1 MTKFRSA
8 LHHPFLIRLLHWEY
22 WSFNAINAWIM
33 PYWGW
38 LALKSRSFF
47 FFNAANPA
55 IENGGLLN
63 ESKKD
68 IHRILPPGSFPTSLH
83 FSIPARPEDVLLA
96 MQQAELQFP
105 VMGKPDVGGRGRGV
119 KKLENSDELRRYV
132 EKATLDFHIQAY
144 IPFEQEVGIFYYRL
158 PGQLKGHV
166 TGIVRKEFLTVRGDG
181 IQTVRSLLQAD
192 KRGIMYV
199 EKLEKVLGDA
209 LSEVPEA
216 GEKRL
221 VSPYGNHARGS
232 MFVDDSH
239 LADEKLLT
247 LMDQIAHQ
255 IPGFYFGRLDI
266 RLRDW
271 SDFLDGKDYSI
282 IELNGAGAEPTHMY
296 DPKHSLF
303 FAWKEITRHWRI
315 MQKISAMNH
324 ARGVPYLTWK
334 EGREVFRK
342 DKELSARLSQMPE

>member
-1 MTKFRSA
+1 MTRIRGVF
-8 LHHPFLIRLLHWEY
+8 HHRFWIRLLHWEF
-22 WSFNAINAWIM
+22 WSFTAVNAWIM

-68 IHRILPPGSFPTSLH
+68 IHQILPPGSFPTSLH
-83 FSIPARPEDVLLA
+83 FSTPAHPDAVHLA
-96 MQQAELQFP
+96 MERAGLDFP

-119 KKLENSDELRRYV
+119 RKLENSADLSRYV
-132 EKATLDFHIQAY
+132 EQATLDFHIQAL
-144 IPFEQEVGIFYYRL
+144 IPYEQEVGIFYYKL
-158 PGQLKGHV
+158 PGETKGHV
-166 TGIVRKEFLTVRGDG
+166 TGIVRKEFLTVVGDG
-181 IQTVRSLLQAD
+181 IHTVRSLLKAD
-192 KRGIMYV
+192 KRGIMYLG
-199 EKLEKVLGDA
+199 KLEKILGDA
-209 LSEVPEA
+209 LAQVPEA

-239 LADEKLLT
+239 LADDKLLT
-247 LMDQIAHQ
+247 LMDSIANQ
-255 IPGFYFGRLDI
+255 IPGFHFGRLDI
-266 RLRDW
+266 KLRNW
-271 SDFLDGKDYSI
+271 ADFIEGKDYSI

-296 DPKHSLF
+296 DPRHSLF

-315 MQKISAMNH
+315 MQKVSAMNH
-324 ARGVPYLTWK
+324 ARGVPYLSWK
-334 EGREVFRK
+334 EGKAMFNK
-342 DKELSARLSQMPE
+342 DKKLSAQLAQMPE